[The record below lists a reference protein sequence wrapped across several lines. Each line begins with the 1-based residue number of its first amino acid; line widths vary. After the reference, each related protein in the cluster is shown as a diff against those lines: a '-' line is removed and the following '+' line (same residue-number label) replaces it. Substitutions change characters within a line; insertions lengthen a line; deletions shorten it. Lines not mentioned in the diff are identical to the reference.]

1 MHFPQKEVEYFRKK
15 RGKVLVFVKELSEE
29 RFYIEKNFSNAILRP
44 QRNKAGEKAA
54 EHGKGAE

>member
-15 RGKVLVFVKELSEE
+15 RGKVLVVMKELSEE

-44 QRNKAGEKAA
+44 QTE
-54 EHGKGAE
+54 